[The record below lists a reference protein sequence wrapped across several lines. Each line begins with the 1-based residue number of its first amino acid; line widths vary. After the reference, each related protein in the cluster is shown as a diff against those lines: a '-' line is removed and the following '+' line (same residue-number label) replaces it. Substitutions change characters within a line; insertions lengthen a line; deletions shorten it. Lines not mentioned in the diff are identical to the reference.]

1 MARGLRSQVTYGSL
15 ALGLRAISAACLGP
29 EGHRQRGLGLRAYGK
44 LWLGSKFDMH
54 GGLVLS
60 CNMVVAWSKVSMAA
74 WLMRSKMLFMDWRDD
89 HTKGDEKMR
98 AENKAL
104 PTFLYA
110 MPFSK
115 TKVFLEE
122 TSLVAR
128 PAISFSD
135 LKERLDARLKWLG
148 IKVTKIEEE
157 EYCLI
162 PMGGVLPKHPQ
173 RVLALGGTAGMPL
186 APKRPP
192 QKLTVEMSKRRYGR
206 QMAHSGEFAKRAF
219 SLRNDILLSLNLAQ
233 TRQFF
238 SAFFSLSDFHWHGFL
253 SARLT
258 FLELIGFGLVLFVQS
273 SNDVRLYLLKLGL
286 PGLIQMLIYL
296 APTLG
301 NYYGE
306 KTDKT
311 KAAVAVGEQA
321 LLQEKEAAAAAA
333 QLYKI
338 MTSVGKAAAQV

>member
-1 MARGLRSQVTYGSL
+1 
-15 ALGLRAISAACLGP
+15 
-29 EGHRQRGLGLRAYGK
+29 
-44 LWLGSKFDMH
+44 
-54 GGLVLS
+54 
-60 CNMVVAWSKVSMAA
+60 
-74 WLMRSKMLFMDWRDD
+74 
-89 HTKGDEKMR
+89 MR

-110 MPFSK
+110 MPFST
-115 TKVFLEE
+115 TKVSGTPVGLEHCFLEE

-173 RVLALGGTAGMPL
+173 RVLALGGTAGMVHPSTGFMVSRTL
-186 APKRPP
+186 GAAPSVCDAIIEQLSIPTDKASKSTTAPKRP
-192 QKLTVEMSKRRYGR
+192 TTEAESVEMSKAVWQATWPIQRIR
-206 QMAHSGEFAKRAF
+206 QRAF
-219 SLRNDILLSLNLAQ
+219 FTFGMDILLSLNLAQ

-258 FLELIGFGLVLFVQS
+258 LLELIGFGLVLFVKS

-286 PGLIQMLIYL
+286 PV
-296 APTLG
+296 
-301 NYYGE
+301 E
-306 KTDKT
+306 E
-311 KAAVAVGEQA
+311 AAVA
-321 LLQEKEAAAAAA
+321 
-333 QLYKI
+333 
-338 MTSVGKAAAQV
+338 